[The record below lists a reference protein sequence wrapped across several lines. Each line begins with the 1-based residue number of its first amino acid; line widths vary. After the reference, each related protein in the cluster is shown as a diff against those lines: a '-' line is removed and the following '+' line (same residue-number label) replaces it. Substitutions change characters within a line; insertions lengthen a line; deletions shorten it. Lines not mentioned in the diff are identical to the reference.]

1 MKKSCMM
8 QGCKGEIRPIE
19 DTVNLFRCDLCSVLV
34 YAEVVYAPILQ
45 QDKVDN
51 ILKNITHIRGQ
62 NENLKENESPVKLCY
77 VEGLSNEDIL
87 TDKESENGRSEEE
100 RDKGITEES

>member
-1 MKKSCMM
+1 MKVPCVM
-8 QGCKGEIRPIE
+8 QGCRGEIRPIE
-19 DTVNLFRCDLCSVLV
+19 NTVNIFRCDLCSVLV

-51 ILKNITHIRGQ
+51 VIMNITNIREQ
-62 NENLKENESPVKLCY
+62 NKHLKENESPVKLCY